1 MKKKSMLPMNIQL
14 FASDPNL
21 NKMDDFGSIQK
32 LDYVLQFEKNIKQF
46 LEALGVV
53 NLIPLSQDQQ
63 LQTYTWDVNLAD
75 GNVAEG
81 EIIPLSKVTR
91 KRKDLISVP
100 LEKYRRSVTAEAIR
114 RHGSAVAN
122 KRATNEMTKQIQ
134 FNIQENFIDYLGEA
148 SVKKEESSLQRA
160 ISMGWGYSKEQFKNM
175 GVTDFVT
182 FVNVLDVANYL
193 GDASLTGAIKTDF
206 GFTILT
212 NFLNVGLVVI
222 YDDCPQGKTYT
233 TAVDNIGLAYQSIG
247 GSDLANEFNLVSDE
261 TGFIGITDENGIQT
275 SNATKESLFF
285 TGMKLFVEIPEAL
298 IEMTINPTTKVPEG
312 DGTRSF
318 AGETFNPQAFS
329 QAIADGV
336 AQAVQQNTLV
346 VDDEKVAESV
356 EPEKAKETKK
366 ADTKQTTED
375 EVQTP
380 PKK

>member
-1 MKKKSMLPMNIQL
+1 M
-14 FASDPNL
+14 
-21 NKMDDFGSIQK
+21 
-32 LDYVLQFEKNIKQF
+32 
-46 LEALGVV
+46 V
-53 NLIPLSQDQQ
+53 NLVPLSQDQQ
-63 LQTYTWDVNLAD
+63 LQTYTWEVDLAD

-91 KRKDLISVP
+91 KPKDLIRVP
-100 LEKYRRSVTAEAIR
+100 LEKYRRSLTAEAIR
-114 RHGSAVAN
+114 RHGSAIAN

-134 FNIQENFIDYLGEA
+134 FNIQENFIDYLGQA
-148 SVKKEESSLQRA
+148 SVKKEENSLQRA

-298 IEMTINPTTKVPEG
+298 IEMTIKPTAPEG

-318 AGETFNPQAFS
+318 AGETFSSQAFS

-336 AQAVQQNTLV
+336 AQAVQQNTPV
-346 VDDEKVAESV
+346 VDAKELAEAV
-356 EPEKAKETKK
+356 EPEKTKETKK
-366 ADTKQTTED
+366 KYPEPTTED

>member
-1 MKKKSMLPMNIQL
+1 MNIQL

-63 LQTYTWDVNLAD
+63 LQTYTWEVNLAD

-275 SNATKESLFF
+275 SNATKESLVF

-298 IEMTINPTTKVPEG
+298 IEMTINPAAKVPEG

-318 AGETFNPQAFS
+318 AGEAFSPQAFS

-336 AQAVQQNTLV
+336 AQAVQQNTPV
-346 VDDEKVAESV
+346 VDTKELAEAV
-356 EPEKAKETKK
+356 EPEKTKETKK
-366 ADTKQTTED
+366 KDPEPTTED